1 MTLINT
7 NGMAFFGPGSE
18 WFWAALQF
26 TALAITFIA
35 IYRQFRIAR
44 SARAFEQ
51 VAAYTRQFEEERMY
65 RDQVAIL
72 VAMREGTAIP
82 RAAAIKVSNYFE
94 TLGSLSRRGHLDV
107 KLLWSLFTLV
117 TGIWWTVL
125 QPFVQQERARSGD
138 AISEDFEWLVGVM
151 AKMDRQ
157 AGAVVLIDAAYVANW
172 LAVGAIESL
181 EDNIRIEQSLRTV
194 TITTSDRL
202 DTAQSLGAAPNSGAS
217 NCSWPDG

>member
-1 MTLINT
+1 MLPQSKFPTTLK
-7 NGMAFFGPGSE
+7 P
-18 WFWAALQF
+18 WAH
-26 TALAITFIA
+26 
-35 IYRQFRIAR
+35 
-44 SARAFEQ
+44 SAA
-51 VAAYTRQFEEERMY
+51 
-65 RDQVAIL
+65 
-72 VAMREGTAIP
+72 EGTLTSSCSGI
-82 RAAAIKVSNYFE
+82 F
-94 TLGSLSRRGHLDV
+94 
-107 KLLWSLFTLV
+107 LFTLV

-202 DTAQSLGAAPNSGAS
+202 DTAQSLGAAPTPERATAPGLTAESGQEH
-217 NCSWPDG
+217 